1 MHEIPAT
8 AFAFAAILGDG
19 LVVTWGAAGSGGG
32 CDSQGLHISKAQVH
46 ANRHA
51 FFCLLGDGSVVAWGD
66 APWDSVV
73 QDPLMKVP
81 QI

>member
-51 FFCLLGDGSVVAWGD
+51 FFAFLAMDLLWPGVMLPGIVLCRTLS
-66 APWDSVV
+66 
-73 QDPLMKVP
+73 
-81 QI
+81 